1 MNTSLADA
9 LTSPLADDRA
19 TLLRALTEG
28 LEPAALQWI
37 SGYAA
42 GLAAQQTQLRHALPL
57 HAVPNEAPVV
67 ERLSIVYGSQT
78 GNAKREAESLARDA
92 QAKGIA
98 VRLLRADAYPLKEL
112 ADERLLTVVIS
123 TQGEG
128 DPPDDALAFVEFLN
142 GRKAPKL
149 DQLHFAVLGLG
160 DSSYAQFNA
169 VARRIDARLAELGGT
184 RWTAVAEADVDIATV
199 AGPWREQTIA
209 IVGER
214 LKTVKPSAQITALRT
229 ALPPAPVLF
238 TRNNPY
244 SAELFV
250 NQRITGRQSGQD
262 VRHLEIG
269 LDATLAYEPGDALGV
284 WARNAEALVSRT
296 LSLTGLRA
304 DQSVSMDGRE
314 LALDQW
320 LSRERELTRL
330 SKRFVQE
337 HAERHDVDA
346 LKTLLKPEHQSDLS
360 HLLGN
365 LQVPDF
371 LQRFPGKWQ
380 AEQLLSALR
389 PMAPRLYSIASSR
402 KTVGDEAHL
411 TVALLN
417 YNDENGMHQGLASG
431 WLSTRTESEQLPV
444 FVEANERFRLPK
456 DSNRDILMI
465 GPGTGVAPFRGFL
478 QERSET
484 AARGRNW
491 LLFGARHAESQFLY
505 QLEWQQA
512 LKSGL
517 LHKLDLAFSR
527 DQAERVYVQQRLREN
542 AAEVYAWLQGG
553 AHVYVCGAIAMGK
566 DVHQALLAIVQ
577 SQGGLS
583 DEAAAEYLS
592 TLQQSGRYAR
602 DVY

>member
-1 MNTSLADA
+1 MSASLADA
-9 LTSPLADDRA
+9 LTSPLTDDRA
-19 TLLRALTEG
+19 ALLRALTDG
-28 LEPAALQWI
+28 LEPAALQWL

-42 GLAAQQTQLRHALPL
+42 GLAAQHAQIRQPLPL
-57 HAVPNEAPVV
+57 HAVPNETPAV

-78 GNAKREAESLARDA
+78 GNAKREAESLAQDA
-92 QAKGIA
+92 QARGLA

-112 ADERLLTVVIS
+112 AGERLLAVVIS

-149 DQLHFAVLGLG
+149 EQLHFAVLGLG

-184 RWTAVAEADVDIATV
+184 RWAPVGEADVDIASV
-199 AGPWREQTIA
+199 AEPWRRQA
-209 IVGER
+209 LALVGER
-214 LKTVKPSAQITALRT
+214 QKSAKAATQVTALRPV
-229 ALPPAPVLF
+229 AAPAQDLY
-238 TRNNPY
+238 TRANPY

-250 NQRITGRQSGQD
+250 NQRITGRNSTQD

-269 LDATLAYEPGDALGV
+269 LDSSLAYEPGDALGV
-284 WARNAEALVSRT
+284 WARNSDALVANV
-296 LSLTGLRA
+296 LSLNGLRA
-304 DQSVSMDGRE
+304 DQAIRVDGRE
-314 LALDQW
+314 LALGHW
-320 LSRERELTRL
+320 LGSERELTRL
-330 SKRFVQE
+330 SRAFVQQ
-337 HAERHDVDA
+337 HAERHGIEA
-346 LKTLLKPEHQSDLS
+346 LHALLKPEHQTDLS
-360 HLLGN
+360 RLLGQN
-365 LQVPDF
+365 QVPDF
-371 LQRFPGKWQ
+371 LERYPGRWP
-380 AEQLLSALR
+380 AEDLVRALR

-402 KTVGDEAHL
+402 KAVGDEAHL

-417 YNDENGMHQGLASG
+417 YNDENGVHQGLASG
-431 WLSTRTESEQLPV
+431 WLSTRTECEKLPV
-444 FVEANERFRLPK
+444 FIEANERFRLPK
-456 DSNRDILMI
+456 DSGRDILMI

-478 QERSET
+478 QERTET
-484 AARGRNW
+484 AATGRNW

-512 LKSGL
+512 LKSGR

-553 AHVYVCGAIAMGK
+553 AHVYVCGAITMGK

-583 DEAAAEYLS
+583 DEDAAEYLS